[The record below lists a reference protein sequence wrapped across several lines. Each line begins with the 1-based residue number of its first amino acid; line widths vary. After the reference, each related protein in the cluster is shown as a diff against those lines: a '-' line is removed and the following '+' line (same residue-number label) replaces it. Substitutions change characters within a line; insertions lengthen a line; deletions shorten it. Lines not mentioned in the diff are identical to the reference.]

1 MLPAKTN
8 KQIGDMISI
17 EHYVVAIATDMCDGQ
32 VEDDQ
37 KVDLRRPISRF
48 KTTKK
53 SI

>member
-32 VEDDQ
+32 VEDD
-37 KVDLRRPISRF
+37 RY
-48 KTTKK
+48 K